1 VARQDRVI
9 GLRCNG
15 WSVWIGDCDDCD
27 TNPVISVGAD
37 GIDQAAD
44 HQPILVAALA
54 RLRRQLI

>member
-1 VARQDRVI
+1 VAKQDRVI
-9 GLRCNG
+9 VLGCTG
-15 WSVWIGDCDDCD
+15 GSFWIGDSDDCD

-37 GIDQAAD
+37 GIDQTAD